1 MRLSFCTAAAIVL
14 APMTSFADDPS
25 VNYQLETSMATNYV
39 FRGIEQYTTH
49 DVPSSQNT
57 AALTLDHVGSGT
69 LSFTMWNAT
78 AMSDYSRQP
87 GNSLELDLST
97 AYTLHHDDTAV
108 TVGYMA
114 YLFPDH
120 MAGTPLDGAHELSVA
135 VSQETPYV
143 TPFVG
148 VYGEFVRQQ
157 GAYVTAGATHDYKS
171 GRWTVSPTASIG
183 AAAYRKYLGT
193 DQSAS
198 PHINDVTAACAGK
211 VDLGEGVYALA
222 RLSYSVRLTPSDLVP
237 EMDWGMHG
245 RQSLFGALSIGVAR

>member
-1 MRLSFCTAAAIVL
+1 MRLSFCAAVAIVL
-14 APMTSFADDPS
+14 APMTSFADDLS

-39 FRGIEQYTTH
+39 FRGIVQYTNH

-57 AALTLDHVGSGT
+57 AAITFDHVGGGS
-69 LSFTMWNAT
+69 LNFTMWNAT
-78 AMSDYSRQP
+78 AMSEYGRQP
-87 GNSLELDLST
+87 GNALELDLST

-120 MAGTPLDGAHELSVA
+120 MAGTPVDGAHELSVA
-135 VSQETPYV
+135 VAQETPYV
-143 TPFVG
+143 TPFLG

-157 GAYVTAGATHDYKS
+157 GAYVAAGATHDYKL
-171 GRWTVSPTASIG
+171 GRVTFSPTVSIG
-183 AAAYRKYLGT
+183 GAAYRKYLGT

-198 PHINDVTAACAGK
+198 PHFNDVTTAFAGK
-211 VDLGEGVYALA
+211 IDLGEGVYALA

-237 EMDWGMHG
+237 EMNWGMDG
-245 RQSLFGALSIGVAR
+245 RQSLFGALSLGVAR